1 MTALMWLGAAL
12 ACLSAALAVWT
23 ATSPAGLSS
32 MRGLFGRLRVRM
44 DGLGRGGAVAKGP
57 PGMTG
62 PVGKLLS
69 RLGRAT
75 RVGVRRGGEAR
86 ARSRDRSRCL
96 DELPELID
104 VVALGMSAG
113 ISFDAALG
121 IYCDKYDTMLAGEL
135 SDAMRSWELGLT
147 TRSEA
152 LHVLA
157 GRLDVPAFT
166 TFVDTATESLAFGAP
181 LTKALGEQAQ
191 AVRRARR
198 ADVQERIEKAP
209 IKMLVPTGTLILPA
223 MLLAVLG
230 PLLASLSE
238 LTG

>member
-23 ATSPAGLSS
+23 ATSPAGLSFL
-32 MRGLFGRLRVRM
+32 RGLLGRLRVRIE
-44 DGLGRGGAVAKGP
+44 GLGRGRVALKGP
-57 PGMTG
+57 PGSSSLVKG
-62 PVGKLLS
+62 LFFRCGK
-69 RLGRAT
+69 AT
-75 RVGVRRGGEAR
+75 RAGTRRGGEAR
-86 ARSRDRSRCL
+86 AKARDRSRCL

-121 IYCDKYDTMLAGEL
+121 IYCDKYDTMLASEL
-135 SDAMRSWELGLT
+135 SDAMRAWELGLT

-152 LHVLA
+152 LRVLA
-157 GRLDVPAFT
+157 SRLDVPAFT

>member
-1 MTALMWLGAAL
+1 MSALMWLGAAL

-23 ATSPAGLSS
+23 VTSPAGLSLV
-32 MRGLFGRLRVRM
+32 RGLFGRLRVRIE
-44 DGLGRGGAVAKGP
+44 GLERGRVASKGP

-62 PVGKLLS
+62 PLGKLLS
-69 RLGRAT
+69 GLGKAT
-75 RVGVRRGGEAR
+75 HMRRGGEAR
-86 ARSRDRSRCL
+86 ARAGDRSRCL

-121 IYCDKYDTMLAGEL
+121 IYCDKYDTMLADEL
-135 SDAMRSWELGLT
+135 SDAMQSWELSLT

-152 LHVLA
+152 LRVLA
-157 GRLDVPAFT
+157 SRLDVPAFT

>member
-1 MTALMWLGAAL
+1 MTALMWLGTAL

-23 ATSPAGLSS
+23 ATSPAGLSLV
-32 MRGLFGRLRVRM
+32 RGLLGRFRVRM
-44 DGLGRGGAVAKGP
+44 EGLGRGGLAAKGP

-62 PVGKLLS
+62 PLGKLLA

-75 RVGVRRGGEAR
+75 RVGARRGGEAR
-86 ARSRDRSRCL
+86 AKARDGSRCL

-121 IYCDKYDTMLAGEL
+121 IYCDKYGTMLAGEL